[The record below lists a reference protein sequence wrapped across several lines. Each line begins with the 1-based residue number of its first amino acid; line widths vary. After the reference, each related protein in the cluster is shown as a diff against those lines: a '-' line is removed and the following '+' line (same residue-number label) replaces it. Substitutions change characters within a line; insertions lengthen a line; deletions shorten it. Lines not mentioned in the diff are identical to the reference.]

1 MPIQNSAR
9 KGTNFMLANPAE
21 PRISRG
27 PSNYRTGRVK
37 QIRPFKSASFSTY
50 TSTIS
55 GVTKDSAGANLAG
68 VTVTLF
74 VSGNNLFVS
83 QAVSDGSGNYTLTI
97 DKSGPFFIEAY
108 KVGAPDVAGTTVNTL
123 VGV

>member
-1 MPIQNSAR
+1 
-9 KGTNFMLANPAE
+9 MLANPAE
-21 PRISRG
+21 PRISRT

-37 QIRPFKSASFSTY
+37 QVRPFRSASFSTY

-55 GVTKDSAGANLAG
+55 GATKDSTGAALAG
-68 VTVTLF
+68 VTVKLF
-74 VSGNNLFVS
+74 VTGSNLFVS
-83 QAVSDGSGNYTLTI
+83 EAVSDGSGNYTLPI

-108 KVGAPDVAGTTVNTL
+108 KAGAPDVAGTTVNSL